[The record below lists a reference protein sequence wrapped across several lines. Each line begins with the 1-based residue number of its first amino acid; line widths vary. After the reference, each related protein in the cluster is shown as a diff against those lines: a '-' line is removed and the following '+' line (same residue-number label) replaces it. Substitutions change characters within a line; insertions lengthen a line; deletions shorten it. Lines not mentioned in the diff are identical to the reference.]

1 MKSRMKRVLAMVMM
15 VMMVTTV
22 FTGCAGGMKLE
33 GTYERQNDFFD
44 LNALSMPSS
53 VEFEGYNARVYFLK
67 VIPLES
73 TYRVYRNKITFTFK
87 LTDSVIDKLASNQ
100 TLAWMVKKWLKKPTQ
115 TYTFELLENKDV
127 KIGEYIY
134 KKVK

>member
-15 VMMVTTV
+15 VMMVTTI
-22 FTGCAGGMKLE
+22 FTGCARGMKLE
-33 GTYERQNDFFD
+33 GTYERQNSWFD
-44 LNALSMPSS
+44 LTAQGMPSS
-53 VEFEGYNARVYFLK
+53 VEFEGYNAKVYFLK

-73 TYRVYRNKITFTFK
+73 TYRVYRDKITFTFK
-87 LTDSVIDKLASNQ
+87 LTDSVIDKLASNP

>member
-15 VMMVTTV
+15 VMMVTTI
-22 FTGCAGGMKLE
+22 FTGCARGMKLE
-33 GTYERQNDFFD
+33 GTYERQNSWFD
-44 LNALSMPSS
+44 LTAQGMPSS
-53 VEFEGYNARVYFLK
+53 V
-67 VIPLES
+67 ES
-73 TYRVYRNKITFTFK
+73 TYRVYRDKITFTFK
-87 LTDSVIDKLASNQ
+87 LTDSVIDKLASNP

-115 TYTFELLENKDV
+115 TYTFELLQNKDV